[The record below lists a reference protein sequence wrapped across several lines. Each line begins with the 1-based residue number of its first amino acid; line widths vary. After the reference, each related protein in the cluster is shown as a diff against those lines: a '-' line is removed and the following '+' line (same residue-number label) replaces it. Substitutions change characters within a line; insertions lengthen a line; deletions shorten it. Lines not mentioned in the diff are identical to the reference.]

1 MSVARILVV
10 DDEPG
15 VRYFIEEALQDNGR
29 EIITAE
35 SGETALGLIAEQV
48 FDVAVLDLKMG
59 HVGGLE
65 VLAALRRIS
74 PETSAIVL
82 TGYGSMETA
91 LEALRQGASDY
102 LLKPCDPVQLRTS
115 VQAGLDRSLQAYQQR
130 SSMRFA
136 SDVSHQLR
144 NPITNLGLNL
154 ELLEYV
160 NPEKQSR
167 YLDVIKQEIDQLG
180 HMVDDILALSR
191 LDQKRSTQVF
201 KLEDFNLLILQIV
214 AAHQARAAAV
224 GLELIFVPEEGLPP
238 VWGVRNYLCQI
249 VDNLLSNAIAYTPT
263 GHVYLRTFLDTM
275 HHAPHRYVCLQVQD
289 TGIGIPEEDCTHLF
303 ERFYRGKRAAT
314 LGIPGNGLGL
324 AIVKEMVAVHHGDI
338 VVESEVG
345 EGSTFWLWLPLAD
358 ES

>member
-1 MSVARILVV
+1 MSAAKILVV

-15 VRYFIEEALQDNGR
+15 VRYFIAETLQDNGC

-35 SGETALGLIAEQV
+35 SGEMALDLIRGQV
-48 FDVAVLDLKMG
+48 FEVAILDLKMG
-59 HVGGLE
+59 QVGGLE
-65 VLAALRRIS
+65 VLATLRKAS
-74 PETSAIVL
+74 PETSVVVL

-102 LLKPCDPVQLRTS
+102 LLKPCDPTQLRAS
-115 VQAGLDRSLQAYQQR
+115 VRTGLDKFRQAHLQRRSMQ
-130 SSMRFA
+130 FA

-160 NPEKQSR
+160 NPEKQTR

-191 LDQKRSTQVF
+191 LDRKSGEWIF
-201 KLEDFNLLILQIV
+201 KPEDLNLLIIQIV
-214 AAHQARAAAV
+214 AAHQARADAV
-224 GLELIFVPEEGLPP
+224 GLDLIFVPEEGLPS

-249 VDNLLSNAIAYTPT
+249 IDNLLSNAIAYTPT
-263 GHVYLRTFLDTM
+263 GHVYVRTSLDVE
-275 HHAPHRYVCLQVQD
+275 HRPNRRYVCLQVQD
-289 TGIGIPEEDCTHLF
+289 TGIGISEEDRARLF
-303 ERFYRGKRAAT
+303 ERFFRGKRAST

-324 AIVKEMVAVHHGDI
+324 AIVKEMVALHQGDI
-338 VVESEVG
+338 AVESEVG
-345 EGSTFWLWLPLAD
+345 EGSTFRLWLPLA
-358 ES
+358 EEH